1 MKPEKK
7 LVKDLNDK
15 TGPHSI
21 RVKVINK
28 TNTQNSPTNKS
39 INYQRITFQD
49 EEGSKIKTT
58 LYNDEIKA
66 YEDIIQNQMEYEISN
81 AKIRPMPEKYR
92 TNPEDHPYQ
101 LSFGGN
107 TIIKPVEGSKPP
119 LGPEYIPIASIPRTI
134 TADDRYDVIGI
145 LIYVEPLR
153 QIPRP
158 TGEAVDVREMVVVDP
173 STEQP
178 LIITAWAEL
187 ATKEGEQL
195 KEVFESFP
203 VTGFT
208 CLKPSYHKGFS
219 LSTTSSTFVKFN
231 PEGEKAEM
239 LRAWGEANKKA
250 ISIKHRQVFDVRLPE
265 TTRITTTIKR
275 MCSKKASDT
284 LQDERHWLHVFTPE
298 FDRKDVR
305 FYLGCNHCGTG
316 SNEDISVVYNCDTCK
331 RQGVTSVPRMNVT
344 FEAVD
349 ETGSYTFTAFT
360 VDAEKLLEIKA
371 NVLYAMKL
379 EEKQDY
385 LRDAESKIRASSVY
399 IQVGPAASLSRNRV
413 LKWVLK
419 QLSLD

>member
-39 INYQRITFQD
+39 LNYQRITFQD

-92 TNPEDHPYQ
+92 TNPDDHPYQ

-107 TIIKPVEGSKPP
+107 TIINPVE
-119 LGPEYIPIASIPRTI
+119 
-134 TADDRYDVIGI
+134 DVIGI
-145 LIYVEPLR
+145 LIYVESLR

-158 TGEAVDVREMVVVDP
+158 IGEAVDVREMVIVDP
-173 STEQP
+173 STKQP

-195 KEVFESFP
+195 KELFESFP

-219 LSTTSSTFVKFN
+219 LSTTSLTFVKFN
-231 PEGEKAEM
+231 LEGEKAKM
-239 LRAWGEANKKA
+239 LRAWCL
-250 ISIKHRQVFDVRLPE
+250 ISVFQKQRLQPKP
-265 TTRITTTIKR
+265 TYINRYSYCKLLLH
-275 MCSKKASDT
+275 MQASDT
-284 LQDERHWLHVFTPE
+284 LQEERHWLHVLTPE

-305 FYLGCNHCGTG
+305 FYLGCNHCGTK
-316 SNEDISVVYNCDTCK
+316 SNKDISAVYNCDTCK
-331 RQGVTSVPRMNVT
+331 RQGVTLMNVT
-344 FEAVD
+344 FEDVD

-371 NVLYAMKL
+371 NVLYAMKP
-379 EEKQDY
+379 EDY